1 MDTRPLSSPSDSSK
15 DSLTLRD
22 YVRTV
27 RQHRVL
33 VLVVTVLGAAVALGL
48 ALAQPSTYSAQ
59 ASVAVTD
66 LSQDY
71 AAVGVPIAQ
80 EQTQLQIASGAAETT
95 TTPQVARSVKRQLGS
110 PLTIGKL
117 LSKVNASVDQS
128 SNFVVVQANAGTGR
142 SAAHIANAFAQQ
154 SAAVSNQSA
163 RAGFASA
170 AAAITTKIKQ
180 LGPSQANSAGVVE
193 MESERARL
201 LSLSEFAQ
209 QASVVEAATVPS
221 SPSSPK
227 PVFDAVLGGVIG
239 LIIAIVIVFARHAF
253 DRRLGDGS
261 EVERLLEFPLLGEL
275 GNEALGRSPVL
286 EQREHSENSENAA
299 DELSD
304 LDIESVRIIRRNLD
318 FLGSK
323 DNVRTVAVTSPLPQ
337 EGKSTLATA
346 LAFSAAAIGRRTLLL
361 EADLRRPVIAE
372 RLNLDLEPGLTDYL
386 TGEADPSAVLQAVSV
401 APATNGSLVTAG
413 QLVCIVAGSR
423 TLRADELLSSSRF
436 RELLAEVSSVYDLV
450 VLDCAPILPVADTL
464 EILPLVDSVVLCVR
478 AGQTTRDQALAAR
491 AALLRL
497 PPRPIGVVVTA
508 VSPTDEY
515 GSYAY
520 NYAYTSSDSS
530 T

>member
-154 SAAVSNQSA
+154 SVAVSNQSA

-275 GNEALGRSPVL
+275 GNEALGRSPIL
-286 EQREHSENSENAA
+286 EHSENSENAA